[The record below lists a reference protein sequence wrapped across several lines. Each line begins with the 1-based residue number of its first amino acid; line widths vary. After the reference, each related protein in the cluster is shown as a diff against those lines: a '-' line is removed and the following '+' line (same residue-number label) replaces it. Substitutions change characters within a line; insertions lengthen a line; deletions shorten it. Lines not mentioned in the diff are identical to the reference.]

1 AARAAASI
9 KRVTLE
15 LGGKSANIVF
25 ADADLEL
32 AAARAPGGVFDNQ
45 SPEFVANYCER
56 TPLGRMAEPEDYQGA
71 VLFMLS
77 RASDYMTGSVVTVD
91 GGWTAW

>member
-1 AARAAASI
+1 MCFTGSTEVGAPGSWRAGAEQI

-32 AAARAPGGVFDNQ
+32 AAAWAPYGVFDN
-45 SPEFVANYCER
+45 A
-56 TPLGRMAEPEDYQGA
+56 GKD
-71 VLFMLS
+71 LS
-77 RASDYMTGSVVTVD
+77 RARCVLSSSALCTS
-91 GGWTAW
+91 AS